1 MGTTNKVKPNALLR
15 RERLLRG
22 WTQADVA
29 GQIGTD
35 GYTVNRWECG
45 RAKPGPYFRQK
56 LCILFAK
63 NAEELGFLDTSD
75 QEQLPPAT
83 LSPASWMIPYRRNAY
98 FTARD
103 EVITS
108 LFQAFHKEH
117 SIIQVQAICGLGGLG
132 KTHTAIEYAYRYRTH
147 YQAIYW
153 LQADSPTTLLSQIV
167 KLAEDLGLGEK
178 YEQDFHSAVAA
189 VRRWFEA
196 HDNWLLILDNL
207 EDLHLLHSYVP
218 LMHQGYV
225 LYTTRLQAT
234 GTLANCVE
242 IEKMHPDEGALC
254 LLRRAK
260 ILAPDASLEQA
271 SEADR
276 LHARELSLL
285 MDGLPLGLDQA
296 GAYIEEVGCGVQ
308 GYLQRYQRHRATLL
322 GRRGSATD
330 HLDPV
335 ATTWSLS
342 FTQTQQA
349 SQTAADILHLC
360 AFLEPETIAEEIL
373 SAVASEDGACSRLEE
388 SGADLLWLDDSIG
401 VLRNFSLVQ
410 RSPENRTL
418 NIHRLI
424 QAVLRDGMDDQT
436 RRQWATKAVCAVQR
450 VFPIVSFSN
459 WQQCQRYL
467 PQALACADL
476 IAQWHIVTL
485 EAAGLLH
492 QTGHYLH
499 ERAHY
504 TEAEPLYEQARA
516 IYEQL
521 LGTEHPGIAP
531 ILESQASLYEALW
544 KDEQAEPL
552 YQQALAIH
560 THAPGPESVDLAES
574 ITKVAFF
581 YYKKGQYEQAEP
593 LCQQAVAIFERL
605 LGPEHIKVAESL
617 SNLAVLYQERG
628 FLARAEPLHQRA
640 LAIRE
645 QAFGAA
651 HPDVATILKR
661 LGGLYHEQ
669 GHYIKAAS
677 FYTRALRIREQV
689 LGPDHPQVAASLRN
703 LAMLYQNQGKYD
715 RVRPLYQRALAIRK
729 QAFGTQHPLVADIL
743 NALAE
748 FYLAQ
753 GQDDR
758 ARHYFMQARAM
769 WEQTVGPEHPDLAH
783 SLHGLAELACKQG
796 QYEQAGGLCER
807 ILTIRTQTF
816 GEEHHEIARSFTLMA
831 LLAQAQ
837 ERYEQ
842 AETLYTRALVIL
854 EKSGLSQHPR
864 MATTLYGL
872 ARLHQATGND
882 EQGLAP
888 ARHALAIQEQVLGRR
903 HPETVETLALLAEL
917 THMQEDQCL

>member
-1 MGTTNKVKPNALLR
+1 METRSKIKPNVLLR

-56 LCILFAK
+56 LCSLFAK
-63 NAEELGFLDTSD
+63 NAEELGFLNTTD
-75 QEQLPPAT
+75 QEQLPTAT
-83 LSPASWMIPYRRNAY
+83 LAPASWTIPYRRNAY

-108 LFQAFHKEH
+108 LFQAFHQEH
-117 SIIQVQAICGLGGLG
+117 NVIQVQAICGLGGLG
-132 KTHTAIEYAYRYRTH
+132 KTHTAVEYAYRYRTH

-153 LQADSPTTLLSQIV
+153 LQADSPTILLSQIV
-167 KLAEDLGLGEK
+167 KLAEDLNLGEK

-189 VRRWFEA
+189 IRRWFEA
-196 HDNWLLILDNL
+196 SGNWLLILDNL
-207 EDLHLLHSYVP
+207 EDLHMLHTYVP
-218 LMHQGYV
+218 PMHQGYV
-225 LYTTRLQAT
+225 LCTTRLHVT
-234 GTLANCVE
+234 GTIANCVE
-242 IEKMHPDEGALC
+242 IEKMDPDEGALC

-260 ILAPDASLEQA
+260 ILAPNASLEQA
-271 SEADR
+271 SEADL

-296 GAYIEEVGCGVQ
+296 GAYIEEVGCSVQ

-322 GRRGSATD
+322 GRRGSAAD

-342 FTQTQQA
+342 FTQTQQS
-349 SQTAADILHLC
+349 SQIAADILHLC

-373 SAVASEDGACSRLEE
+373 SAVASADETCSRPAEA
-388 SGADLLWLDDSIG
+388 GADLLWLDGPIG
-401 VLRNFSLVQ
+401 ILRNFSLIQ

-418 NIHRLI
+418 SIHRLI
-424 QAVLRDGMDDQT
+424 QEVLRDGMDDQA
-436 RRQWATKAVCAVQR
+436 RRQWSAKAVCAVQR

-467 PQALACADL
+467 PQALACANL
-476 IAQWHIVTL
+476 IARWHIVTS
-485 EAAGLLH
+485 EAASLLH
-492 QTGHYLH
+492 QTGRYLH
-499 ERAHY
+499 EHAHY
-504 TEAEPLYEQARA
+504 TEAEPLYEQART
-516 IYEQL
+516 IYEHL
-521 LGTEHPGIAP
+521 LGKEHPGMAP

-544 KDEQAEPL
+544 KDDQAEPL
-552 YQQALAIH
+552 YQQVLAIH
-560 THAPGPESVDLAES
+560 TRTPGPESVDLAES

-593 LCQQAVAIFERL
+593 LCQRAVTIFERL
-605 LGPEHIKVAESL
+605 LGPEHIRVAESL
-617 SNLAVLYQERG
+617 GNLAVIYQERG
-628 FLARAEPLHQRA
+628 SYAEAEPLHQRA

-645 QAFGAA
+645 QALGSA
-651 HPDVATILKR
+651 HPDVAASLKR

-669 GHYIKAAS
+669 GQYIKAAS
-677 FYTRALRIREQV
+677 FYLRALRIREQV
-689 LGPDHPQVAASLRN
+689 LGPDHPQVASSLRN
-703 LAMLYQNQGKYD
+703 LALLYQNQGKYD
-715 RVRPLYQRALAIRK
+715 RVKPLYQRALAIRQ

-743 NALAE
+743 NTLAE

-758 ARHYFMQARAM
+758 ARHYFMQAQAM
-769 WEQTVGPEHPDLAH
+769 WEQTLGPNHPDVAH

-796 QYEQAGGLCER
+796 QYEQAGELCER
-807 ILTIRTQTF
+807 ILAIRTQTF
-816 GEEHHEIARSFTLMA
+816 GEGHHEIARCFTLMA

-837 ERYEQ
+837 EQYEQ
-842 AETLYTRALVIL
+842 AEALYTRALVIL
-854 EKSGLSQHPR
+854 EKSGLSQHLR

-882 EQGLAP
+882 EQGLVY
-888 ARHALAIQEQVLGRR
+888 ARRALAIQEQVLGAR
-903 HPETVETLALLAEL
+903 HPDTVETLALLAEL
-917 THMQEDQCL
+917 THAQEDQCL